1 MLHRFLNEC
10 ILQSMSLVKLTSLKY
25 DIVDIVE
32 LIVYTLITLLN
43 MSVYR
48 KMLNLSGLDEI

>member
-1 MLHRFLNEC
+1 
-10 ILQSMSLVKLTSLKY
+10 MSLVKLTSLKY